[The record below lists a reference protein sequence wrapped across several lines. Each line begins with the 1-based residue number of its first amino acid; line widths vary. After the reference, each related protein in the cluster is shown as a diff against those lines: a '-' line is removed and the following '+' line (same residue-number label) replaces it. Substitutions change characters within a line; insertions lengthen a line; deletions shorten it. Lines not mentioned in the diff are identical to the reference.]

1 MHIPNKGNKHKENQ
15 YLVVLGIVLFLFRKF
30 NPFPFSHF
38 PSPIKGLHIPN
49 KGNKHKENQYL
60 ATLGIVL
67 FLFCKRDAESKT
79 LHHFHKIKKPI
90 TFVIG
95 FLCGERGIRTP
106 GPVTVNS
113 FQDCRNRPL
122 CHFSSS
128 LLYFCI
134 ASANIA
140 RFFNYAKKK
149 IHFLNK
155 KSHYT
160 SNYLLYR

>member
-1 MHIPNKGNKHKENQ
+1 MLTFEDSIFFGFRIRIDRKALIVENKVDCNNLQ
-15 YLVVLGIVLFLFRKF
+15 LFQK
-30 NPFPFSHF
+30 
-38 PSPIKGLHIPN
+38 K
-49 KGNKHKENQYL
+49 QYL

-67 FLFCKRDAESKT
+67 FLFSKSCAESKT
-79 LHHFHKIKKPI
+79 LHNFQKTKKPI
-90 TFVIG
+90 TLVIG

-134 ASANIA
+134 ASANIG
-140 RFFNYAKKK
+140 
-149 IHFLNK
+149 
-155 KSHYT
+155 
-160 SNYLLYR
+160 

>member
-1 MHIPNKGNKHKENQ
+1 MTFEKLSFINQRRKRDYRSQKGVNRHKENQ
-15 YLVVLGIVLFLFRKF
+15 YKATLCILLFLFSK
-30 NPFPFSHF
+30 ST
-38 PSPIKGLHIPN
+38 LQN
-49 KGNKHKENQYL
+49 KALRY
-60 ATLGIVL
+60 
-67 FLFCKRDAESKT
+67 FL
-79 LHHFHKIKKPI
+79 KIKKPI

-140 RFFNYAKKK
+140 
-149 IHFLNK
+149 
-155 KSHYT
+155 
-160 SNYLLYR
+160 YLLTSANILLVFF